1 MNLTCDYCKA
11 KTDHLYRSEHP
22 KTFKPISVCEDCEWG
37 AVNGL
42 YYKTQSRIKRRLER
56 LEQCN

>member
-1 MNLTCDYCKA
+1 MNLTCDYCKV

-42 YYKTQSRIKRRLER
+42 YYKTQSEL
-56 LEQCN
+56 NAD